1 VEFVVFAI
9 FAALAVLGA
18 AGVVV
23 ARNPVFCA
31 VALLVSLLSVAA
43 LFLVLWAEFIAVV
56 QIMVYAGGVMVL
68 FLFVI
73 MLVDLEQRGFD
84 LGAGRLGPRPSAFE
98 RGLWAAAA
106 LAFGALVVSLMVRSL
121 ELPLPGAD
129 RAATML
135 QGPYAADGRGLGNTE
150 WIGMLLY
157 TDWLVPFE
165 LASVLLLVAIIGAVV
180 LARRDRADEPAGKGA
195 A

>member
-9 FAALAVLGA
+9 FAALAVLAA

-23 ARNPVFCA
+23 ARNPVYCA

-84 LGAGRLGPRPSAFE
+84 LGAGRIGPRPSAFE
-98 RGLWAAAA
+98 RGLWAVAA
-106 LAFGALVVSLMVRSL
+106 LAFGALVLSLMVRSL
-121 ELPLPGAD
+121 DLPLPGAD

-180 LARRDRADEPAGKGA
+180 LARRDQADAPAGKGA

>member
-1 VEFVVFAI
+1 MEFVVFAI
-9 FAALAVLGA
+9 FAGLTVLGA
-18 AGVVV
+18 LGVVV
-23 ARNPVFCA
+23 AKNPVHSA

-84 LGAGRLGPRPSAFE
+84 LGAGRIGPRPSAFE
-98 RGLWAAAA
+98 RGLWSIGG
-106 LAFGALVVSLMVRSL
+106 LAFGGLVAALLVRSV

-129 RAATML
+129 RTATML

-150 WIGMLLY
+150 WIGTLLY
-157 TDWLVPFE
+157 TDWLIPFE

-180 LARRDRADEPAGKGA
+180 LARRDRSDEFDGKGA
-195 A
+195 L

>member
-1 VEFVVFAI
+1 MEFVVFAI
-9 FAALAVLGA
+9 FAVLTVLGA
-18 AGVVV
+18 LGVVV
-23 ARNPVFCA
+23 AKNPVHSA
-31 VALLVSLLSVAA
+31 VALLVSLLAVAA

-84 LGAGRLGPRPSAFE
+84 VGAGRIGPRPSAFE
-98 RGLWAAAA
+98 RGLWSAATAGFGGLVTA
-106 LAFGALVVSLMVRSL
+106 LLVRSL
-121 ELPLPGAD
+121 DLPLPGAD

-135 QGPYAADGRGLGNTE
+135 QGPYKADGRGLGNTE
-150 WIGMLLY
+150 WIGTLLY
-157 TDWLVPFE
+157 TDWLIPFE
-165 LASVLLLVAIIGAVV
+165 LASVLLLVAIVGAVV
-180 LARRDRADEPAGKGA
+180 LARREGPDERAGKGA

>member
-1 VEFVVFAI
+1 MEFVVFAI

-18 AGVVV
+18 TGVVV
-23 ARNPVFCA
+23 ARNPVYCA

-84 LGAGRLGPRPSAFE
+84 LGAGRIGPRPSTFE

-106 LAFGALVVSLMVRSL
+106 LAFGALVLSLMVRSL
-121 ELPLPGAD
+121 DLPLPAAD

-180 LARRDRADEPAGKGA
+180 LARRDQADAPAGKGA

>member
-106 LAFGALVVSLMVRSL
+106 LGFGALVTSLMVRSL
-121 ELPLPGAD
+121 DLPLPGTD

-180 LARRDRADEPAGKGA
+180 LARRDQADEPAGKGA

>member
-1 VEFVVFAI
+1 VEFVVFAL
-9 FAALAVLGA
+9 FAVLAVLGA
-18 AGVVV
+18 IGVVV
-23 ARNPVFCA
+23 ARNPVLSA
-31 VALLVSLLSVAA
+31 VALLVSLLSVAG

-84 LGAGRLGPRPSAFE
+84 LGAGRIGPRPSAFE
-98 RGLWAAAA
+98 RGLWSVAAAA
-106 LAFGALVVSLMVRSL
+106 FGVRVATLLVRSL
-121 ELPLPGAD
+121 DLPLPGAD

-135 QGPYAADGRGLGNTE
+135 QGPFSADGRGLGNTE

-157 TDWLVPFE
+157 TDWLIPFE

-180 LARRDRADEPAGKGA
+180 LARRDEPGEHAGRGA

>member
-9 FAALAVLGA
+9 FAGLTVLGA
-18 AGVVV
+18 LGVVV
-23 ARNPVFCA
+23 AKNPVHSA

-84 LGAGRLGPRPSAFE
+84 LGAGRIGPRPSAFE
-98 RGLWAAAA
+98 RGLWSIGG
-106 LAFGALVVSLMVRSL
+106 LAFGGLVAALLVRSV

-129 RAATML
+129 RTATML

-150 WIGMLLY
+150 WIGTLLY
-157 TDWLVPFE
+157 TDWLIPFE

-180 LARRDRADEPAGKGA
+180 LARRDRSDEFDGKGA
-195 A
+195 L

>member
-1 VEFVVFAI
+1 MEFVVFAI
-9 FAALAVLGA
+9 FAGLAVLGA
-18 AGVVV
+18 IGVVV
-23 ARNPVFCA
+23 ARNPVHSA
-31 VALLVSLLSVAA
+31 VALLVSLLSVAG

-84 LGAGRLGPRPSAFE
+84 LGAGRIGPRPSAFE
-98 RGLWAAAA
+98 RGLWSVAAV
-106 LAFGALVVSLMVRSL
+106 AFGALVVSLMVRSL
-121 ELPLPGAD
+121 DLPLPGAD
-129 RAATML
+129 RATTML

-157 TDWLVPFE
+157 TDWLIPFE

-180 LARRDRADEPAGKGA
+180 LARRDQADEYAGKGA

>member
-1 VEFVVFAI
+1 MEFVVFAL
-9 FAALAVLGA
+9 FAGLALSGAV
-18 AGVVV
+18 GVVV
-23 ARNPVFCA
+23 ARNPVHSA
-31 VALLVSLLSVAA
+31 IALLVGLLAVAG

-73 MLVDLEQRGFD
+73 MLVDLEQRGVDF
-84 LGAGRLGPRPSAFE
+84 GAGRIGPRPTAWE
-98 RGLWAAAA
+98 RGLWTVATV
-106 LAFGALVVSLMVRSL
+106 AFGALVATLLVRLPS
-121 ELPLPGAD
+121 LPLPSAE
-129 RAATML
+129 RTARML

-150 WIGMLLY
+150 WIGTLLY

-180 LARRDRADEPAGKGA
+180 LARRDEAEGQAGKGA

>member
-1 VEFVVFAI
+1 MEFVVFAI
-9 FAALAVLGA
+9 FAALAVLAA

-23 ARNPVFCA
+23 ARNPVYCA

-84 LGAGRLGPRPSAFE
+84 LGAGRIGPRPSAFE
-98 RGLWAAAA
+98 RGLWAVAA
-106 LAFGALVVSLMVRSL
+106 LAFGALVLSLMVRSL
-121 ELPLPGAD
+121 DLPLPGAD

-180 LARRDRADEPAGKGA
+180 LARRDQADAPAGKGA

>member
-1 VEFVVFAI
+1 MEFVVFAI
-9 FAALAVLGA
+9 FGALALAGA
-18 AGVVV
+18 IGVVV
-23 ARNPVFCA
+23 ARNPVHSA
-31 VALLVSLLSVAA
+31 IGLLVSLLAVAG

-84 LGAGRLGPRPSAFE
+84 LGAGRIGPRPAAWE
-98 RGLWAAAA
+98 RAIWTVAT
-106 LAFGALVVSLMVRSL
+106 LAFGGLVASLAVRSAN
-121 ELPLPGAD
+121 LPLPSAA

-135 QGPYAADGRGLGNTE
+135 QGPYSVEGRGLGNTQ
-150 WIGMLLY
+150 WIGTLLY
-157 TDWLVPFE
+157 TDWLIPFE

-180 LARRDRADEPAGKGA
+180 LARPDGAEGQGGRGA

>member
-9 FAALAVLGA
+9 FAALTLLGA
-18 AGVVV
+18 LGVVV
-23 ARNPVFCA
+23 AKNPVHSA

-84 LGAGRLGPRPSAFE
+84 LGAGRIGPRPSTFE
-98 RGLWAAAA
+98 RGLWSVGA
-106 LAFGALVVSLMVRSL
+106 LAFGGLVTALLVRSL

-135 QGPYAADGRGLGNTE
+135 QGPYSADGRGLGNTE
-150 WIGMLLY
+150 WIGTLLY
-157 TDWLVPFE
+157 TDWLIPFE

-180 LARRDRADEPAGKGA
+180 LARRDRTDDFDGKGA
-195 A
+195 L